1 MKIVFINRNIKAGYS
16 FAKVFNPIQQFLA
29 ICGNEVSEIEVPE
42 HRGLPWHSL
51 KNIWFVHNHIKK
63 GYIHHVT
70 GLTELA
76 LGCWHKKTIITF
88 HDANFMVNT
97 KNPISKFIK
106 YLLRIYLPVKASDCV
121 TCISETAKNEILKY
135 VNKDIHVVYNPL
147 DPHYVFSK
155 KDFNESKPRVLHIG
169 TGWNKNLHNTI
180 KALSLIQ
187 CHLRIIGKLSE
198 SDINLLKSN
207 KVEYSNAYNIS
218 DEEMLQEYQKCDII
232 NFPSIYEGF
241 GMPIIEGQAIG
252 RCVITSNIEP
262 MIEIAGEGAIF
273 VNPKSVESIRL
284 AYKKIISNP
293 ELRKSIIEK
302 GERNAERFKLEKICN
317 DYMSLYKQL

>member
-1 MKIVFINRNIKAGYS
+1 MNIQFINRNIKAGFS
-16 FAKVFNPIQQFLA
+16 FAKVFNPIMDYLSKNNDVEEF
-29 ICGNEVSEIEVPE
+29 EVPE
-42 HRGLPWHSL
+42 YRGMPWHSL
-51 KNIWFVHNHIKK
+51 KNIWFVHRHIKK
-63 GYIHHVT
+63 GRIHHVT

-76 LGCWHKKTIITF
+76 LGCWHKKTVITF

-97 KNPISKFIK
+97 KNPISKFVK
-106 YLLRIYLPVKASDCV
+106 YLLRIYLPIKASDCV
-121 TCISETAKNEILKY
+121 TCISETTKSEILKY
-135 VNKDIHVVYNPL
+135 VNTNIHVVYNPL
-147 DPHYVFSK
+147 DPYYVFSQ

-198 SDINLLKSN
+198 IDINLLKDN
-207 KVEYSNAYNIS
+207 KIEYSNVYNIS
-218 DEEMLQEYQKCDII
+218 DEEILQEYQECDII

-302 GERNAERFKLEKICN
+302 GKRNTERFKLEKICN

>member
-1 MKIVFINRNIKAGYS
+1 MNIQFINRNIKAGFS
-16 FAKVFNPIQQFLA
+16 FAKVFNPIMDLLSNNNDVEEF
-29 ICGNEVSEIEVPE
+29 EVPE
-42 HRGLPWHSL
+42 YRGMPWHSL
-51 KNIWFVHNHIKK
+51 KNIWFVHRHIKK

-76 LGCWHKKTIITF
+76 LGCWRKKTVITF

-97 KNPISKFIK
+97 KNPISKFVK
-106 YLLRIYLPVKASDCV
+106 YLLRIYLPIKASDCV
-121 TCISETAKNEILKY
+121 TCISETTKNEILKY

-262 MIEIAGEGAIF
+262 MMEIAGEGAIF

-293 ELRKSIIEK
+293 ELRESIIEK
-302 GERNAERFKLEKICN
+302 GERNTERFKLEKICN

>member
-1 MKIVFINRNIKAGYS
+1 MNIQFINRNIKAGFS
-16 FAKVFNPIQQFLA
+16 FAKVFNPIMDLLSNNNDVEEF
-29 ICGNEVSEIEVPE
+29 EVPE
-42 HRGLPWHSL
+42 YRGMPWHSL
-51 KNIWFVHNHIKK
+51 KNIWFVHRHIKK

-76 LGCWHKKTIITF
+76 LGCWRKKTVITF

-97 KNPISKFIK
+97 KNPISKFVK
-106 YLLRIYLPVKASDCV
+106 YLLRIYLPIKASDCV
-121 TCISETAKNEILKY
+121 TCISETTKNEILKY

-262 MIEIAGEGAIF
+262 MMEIAGEGAIF

-302 GERNAERFKLEKICN
+302 GERNTERFKLEKICN

>member
-1 MKIVFINRNIKAGYS
+1 MNIQFINRNIKAGFS
-16 FAKVFNPIQQFLA
+16 FAKVFNPIMDLLSNNNDVEEF
-29 ICGNEVSEIEVPE
+29 EVPE
-42 HRGLPWHSL
+42 YRGMPWHSL
-51 KNIWFVHNHIKK
+51 KNIWFVHRHIKK

-76 LGCWHKKTIITF
+76 LGCWRKKTVITF

-97 KNPISKFIK
+97 KNPISKFVK
-106 YLLRIYLPVKASDCV
+106 YLLRIYLPIKASDCV

-302 GERNAERFKLEKICN
+302 GERNTERFKLEKICN